1 MSTPSATE
9 SAQPGKIVVFGED
22 HQFLET
28 MHVCASA
35 LRYDWI
41 VANTVERLMELAALP
56 VAGVV
61 IDLQARGPQAPEAL
75 RALANLPVLPRI
87 ILLTGSDMRSWSAAK
102 RECEALSIELA
113 GTLPRPLKMNLV
125 LKLLAGEIRAP
136 SELTADDLGKALTS
150 RELVLHYQPIVSRT
164 PEGWRTTGA
173 EALIRWQHPE
183 RGLIY
188 PGQFLKIAEGHGLMP
203 ELNRFVM
210 TEAIRQAAEWKRSG
224 LDLIVSINLPPSLL
238 RTGRLADELSQLLGQ
253 HDVAPDQVMLELI
266 EAGSLTE
273 REQLQEML
281 TRLRMRG
288 MGLSLDD
295 FGTGYSSLTE
305 LCTLPFSN
313 LKIDR
318 QLTSQVPQA
327 HIACTIVQGVV
338 DLAHRLSIRV
348 CAEAVETDEAFEF
361 LDKAGCDQMQGTLI
375 SNAVA
380 AHELEQWMA
389 ARGEVRGHTAKLPQL
404 KIG

>member
-1 MSTPSATE
+1 MLAGNE
-9 SAQPGKIVVFGED
+9 SVQPGRIVVFGEG

-35 LRYDWI
+35 LRYDWV
-41 VANTVERLMELAALP
+41 VAETVERLKELTSSP
-56 VAGVV
+56 VQGVV
-61 IDLQARGPQAPEAL
+61 IDLQARGSEAPEAL
-75 RALANLPVLPRI
+75 RALAALGTLPKI
-87 ILLTGSDMRSWSAAK
+87 ILLTGADMRTWAAAK
-102 RECEALSIELA
+102 RECEALSIDVA

-125 LKLLAGEIRAP
+125 LKMLVGETRV
-136 SELTADDLGKALTS
+136 STELNEADLRNGLGQ

-164 PEGWRTTGA
+164 PTGWRTTVA
-173 EALIRWQHPE
+173 EALVRWQHPE
-183 RGLIY
+183 RGMIY

-210 TEAIRQAAEWKRSG
+210 TEAIRQAAEWKQAG
-224 LDLIVSINLPPSLL
+224 LDLVVSINLPPSLL
-238 RTGRLADELSQLLGQ
+238 KTGRLADELAQIMGQ
-253 HDVAPDQVMLELI
+253 HDVSPDQVMLELI

-318 QLTSQVPQA
+318 ALISQVPQIHTA
-327 HIACTIVQGVV
+327 STIVQAVIE
-338 DLAHRLSIRV
+338 LAHRLSIRV
-348 CAEAVETDEAFEF
+348 CAEAVETREAFDF
-361 LDKAGCDQMQGTLI
+361 LDKVGVDQMQGTLI

-380 AHELEQWMA
+380 PNQLEEWLSS
-389 ARGEVRGHTAKLPQL
+389 RGEGRGTTTAIRRLQV
-404 KIG
+404 G